1 MWQILFGLNTLPC
14 RNKKPLFRAPYR
26 GDTSASSDSQ
36 TSQVNQ
42 KTRQEFPQY
51 AGWSTQR
58 CSQQPTL
65 QSPCPYRSSEDLFSS
80 GPLSGVVDTPTS
92 LLMLGKMNSIQ
103 FSKKYDILPYT
114 VQQYKQYNI
123 WQLLLGVCGQ

>member
-1 MWQILFGLNTLPC
+1 MTDLIWTINTLPF

-26 GDTSASSDSQ
+26 GDTTASSDSQ

-42 KTRQEFPQY
+42 RTRQELPQY

-58 CSQQPTL
+58 CGQQPT
-65 QSPCPYRSSEDLFSS
+65 LFSS

-92 LLMLGKMNSIQ
+92 LLMPGKMNSIQ
-103 FSKKYDILPYT
+103 LGKTYDILPYK
-114 VQQYKQYNI
+114 VQQYKQCNI
-123 WQLLLGVCGQ
+123 WQLWLGVCGQ